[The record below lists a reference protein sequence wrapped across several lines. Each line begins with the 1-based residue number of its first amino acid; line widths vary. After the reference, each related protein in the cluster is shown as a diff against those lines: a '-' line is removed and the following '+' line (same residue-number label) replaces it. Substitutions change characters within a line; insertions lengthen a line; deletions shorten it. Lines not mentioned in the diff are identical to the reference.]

1 MMAHP
6 AVYVPVLTTN
16 PVGWA
21 VLGLAGYLTYKA
33 GKKSGLKGEEGLE
46 KESLADRA
54 VKGAMK
60 TAYKAKMKV
69 DETLSETKDKYGEL
83 WQEAQAEAAA
93 KS

>member
-1 MMAHP
+1 MAHP
-6 AVYVPVLTTN
+6 VAYVPLLTTN

-21 VLGLAGYLTYKA
+21 ILGAAGYLTYKA
-33 GKKSGLKGEEGLE
+33 GKKTGLKGEEQVE

-69 DETLSETKDKYGEL
+69 DESLSTTKEKYSEM
-83 WQEAQAEAAA
+83 WDEAQTEATGKA
-93 KS
+93 